1 MNSPWDV
8 LWQDEPCL
16 VCEIYSIIVVQ
27 MKPFRIVYFLLPLCV
42 GVVALVLYL
51 LFKDHV
57 PFPPSENANLCYA
70 FSILTSLV
78 VILGAWLPLHYRHWS
93 PLLRM
98 GILETAADTV
108 LVDYF
113 VFGDSNLIYSLAL
126 LAVVYL
132 YLWPK
137 IQEEEE

>member
-1 MNSPWDV
+1 MNSLLAV
-8 LWQDEPCL
+8 LWRVEHCL
-16 VCEIYSIIVVQ
+16 VLD
-27 MKPFRIVYFLLPLCV
+27 MKQYRIVYFLLPLFV
-42 GVVALVLYL
+42 GIVALVLYL
-51 LFKDHV
+51 LFRENSL
-57 PFPPSENANLCYA
+57 FNSMENANLCYVVSLVTA
-70 FSILTSLV
+70 LV
-78 VILGAWLPLHYRHWS
+78 VILGAWLPLHFNKWS

-113 VFGDSNLIYSLAL
+113 IFGDRNLIYSIAL
-126 LAVVYL
+126 LGVVYI

>member
-1 MNSPWDV
+1 MNSLLAV
-8 LWQDEPCL
+8 LWRVEHCL
-16 VCEIYSIIVVQ
+16 VLD
-27 MKPFRIVYFLLPLCV
+27 MKQYRIVYFLLPLFV
-42 GVVALVLYL
+42 GIVALVLYL
-51 LFKDHV
+51 LFMENSL
-57 PFPPSENANLCYA
+57 FNSMENANLCYVVSLVTA
-70 FSILTSLV
+70 LV
-78 VILGAWLPLHYRHWS
+78 VILGAWLPLHFNKWS

-113 VFGDSNLIYSLAL
+113 IFGDKNLIYSIAL
-126 LAVVYL
+126 LGVVYI

>member
-1 MNSPWDV
+1 MNSLLAV
-8 LWQDEPCL
+8 LWRVEHCL
-16 VCEIYSIIVVQ
+16 ALD
-27 MKPFRIVYFLLPLCV
+27 MKQYRIVYFLLPLFV
-42 GVVALVLYL
+42 GIVALVLYL
-51 LFKDHV
+51 LFRENSL
-57 PFPPSENANLCYA
+57 FNSMENANLCYVVSLVTA
-70 FSILTSLV
+70 LV
-78 VILGAWLPLHYRHWS
+78 VILGAWLPLHFNKWS

-113 VFGDSNLIYSLAL
+113 IFGDRNLIYSIAL
-126 LAVVYL
+126 LGVVYI

>member
-1 MNSPWDV
+1 MNSLLAV
-8 LWQDEPCL
+8 LWLVEHCL
-16 VCEIYSIIVVQ
+16 VLD
-27 MKPFRIVYFLLPLCV
+27 MKQYRIVYFLLPLFV
-42 GVVALVLYL
+42 GIVALVLYL
-51 LFKDHV
+51 LFMENSL
-57 PFPPSENANLCYA
+57 FNSMENANLCYVVSLVTA
-70 FSILTSLV
+70 LV
-78 VILGAWLPLHYRHWS
+78 VILGAWLPLHFNKWS

-113 VFGDSNLIYSLAL
+113 IFGDKNLIYSIAL
-126 LAVVYL
+126 LGVVYI

>member
-1 MNSPWDV
+1 MNSLLAV
-8 LWQDEPCL
+8 LWRVEHCL
-16 VCEIYSIIVVQ
+16 VLD
-27 MKPFRIVYFLLPLCV
+27 MKQYRIVYFLLPLFV
-42 GVVALVLYL
+42 GIVALVLYL
-51 LFKDHV
+51 LFRENSL
-57 PFPPSENANLCYA
+57 FNSMENANLCYVVSLVTA
-70 FSILTSLV
+70 LV
-78 VILGAWLPLHYRHWS
+78 VILGAWLPLHFNKWS

-113 VFGDSNLIYSLAL
+113 IFGDKKLIYSIAL
-126 LAVVYL
+126 LGVVYI